1 MVYSPTAWANLRAR
15 GFFIAALFCLIG
27 LGGTVVLAQFMSLAD
42 MCNPGLPFMT
52 GLFSLIISASL
63 AVITLIDVSDEPAER
78 LN

>member
-15 GFFIAALFCLIG
+15 GFFIVAFFCLIG
-27 LGGTVVLAQFMSLAD
+27 LGGTVVLAQFMPLAD

-52 GLFSLIISASL
+52 RLFSLIISASL